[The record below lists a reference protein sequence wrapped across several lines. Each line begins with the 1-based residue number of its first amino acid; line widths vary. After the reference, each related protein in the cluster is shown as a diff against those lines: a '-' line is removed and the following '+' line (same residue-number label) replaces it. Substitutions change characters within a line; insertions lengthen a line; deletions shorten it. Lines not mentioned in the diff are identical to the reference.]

1 MPNWTMN
8 NVEITGEKKDIDK
21 LYDDISVD
29 EDVYFLANTLPTPFE
44 LTQISTGSITIDDI
58 QYSEWYEDEDGT
70 KRPLLDM
77 TNDELEAKYG
87 CNNSIDWQYLNWG
100 TKWGDRETEVVLKDD
115 TRMKLSFESAW
126 SEPFMLLEHIS
137 STYNVRIV
145 NKHVDE
151 YDYNKLQV
159 TKYPMSDFKRIQAIY
174 LSQYKEMK
182 NSFNTSTPI
191 EG

>member
-8 NVEITGEKKDIDK
+8 NIEITGEKKDIDK

-77 TNDELEAKYG
+77 VNDELIAKYD

-100 TKWGDRETEVVLKDD
+100 TKWGDRETEIVLKDD
-115 TRMKLSFESAW
+115 TKIKLSFRSAW
-126 SEPFMLLEHIS
+126 GEPFMLLEHIA
-137 STYNVRIV
+137 STYNLTIV

-151 YDYNKLQV
+151 YDYDKLQV
-159 TKYPMSDFKRIQAIY
+159 TEYPMNDFKLIKSVY
-174 LSQYKEMK
+174 LSQYKQIQ

>member
-77 TNDELEAKYG
+77 TNDELEAKYD

-115 TRMKLSFESAW
+115 TRMKLSFQSAW
-126 SEPFMLLEHIS
+126 GEPFMLLEHIS
-137 STYNVRIV
+137 STYNLRIV

-151 YDYNKLQV
+151 YDYDKLQV